1 LHFHS
6 NYLVIINLTEG
17 QFDILINIKYN
28 LKTNLVS
35 TCEEHSSEWAMP
47 AHEASPDDQT
57 PHSAMALG
65 SSQWHLRP

>member
-1 LHFHS
+1 
-6 NYLVIINLTEG
+6 LVIINLTER

-35 TCEEHSSEWAMP
+35 ACEEHSSEWVMP
-47 AHEASPDDQT
+47 AHEASPNDKT

-65 SSQWHLRP
+65 SSRWHLHP

>member
-1 LHFHS
+1 MHFHS
-6 NYLVIINLTEG
+6 DDLVIINLTDE

-28 LKTNLVS
+28 VKTNLVD

-47 AHEASPDDQT
+47 THKASPDNQT
-57 PHSAMALG
+57 PHSVMALG